1 MTIIITLSFAGAD
14 TGPFDL
20 YSNVDG
26 FVTPF
31 ETGVSKADLLSGYQT
46 SLAPDGTIT
55 VRLLDLGALCTPNT
69 TDIYSCATPNCDFS
83 GSIICD
89 VTTTTT
95 TSSSTSTTT
104 STDYPGVSPCTW
116 STYGGN
122 SGEIAVY
129 DFNTNSSTPVL
140 VPNDFT
146 TTVGINRPICS
157 TGDKLW
163 LASVTNSE
171 GTVAYIREWNII
183 TSSSIPTLSYVRE
196 ITININSLSY
206 KNIWGTKIAAIT
218 TTSDNNTL
226 LVGFGDRNSGSTTMG
241 VYEWDI
247 STSGDILLNENNK
260 IDREYVNFGNTYG
273 ITTELTGMFIT
284 NDGNVIISTRY
295 YEDQSSSNASNR
307 IKQYPGLVSSGNWS
321 PNPSTP
327 IINLQNSGVPEFT
340 STWTGSTKAMPV
352 WGVNGLIQVIQ
363 PETLEVYNISQTAPY
378 NATLETTV
386 ADDSVWIHTS
396 TGCANVGI
404 KLTDPDCEATWIPAL
419 TERDAQNNIFY
430 IGPVTFTYQGIQV
443 TASADDNFLALIPG
457 NPSGGIPDSGC
468 SGLSNPAATNK
479 LATVQGNDFSITLT
493 FESPINNLPIR
504 AAVLNTSPDFSN
516 GDVYEI
522 TTNTGTP
529 SISISNGCNVQV
541 QGNRIGG
548 GVPDYNTE
556 GDGEFIV
563 TTPTNFTIITISGNA
578 PTGGPILLGC
588 VTPPLSCSRIFTLS
602 VTESCTDG
610 ICAPDNLRGSYNRVY
625 SQNTVTNTIEQV
637 VLPGGSYFQT
647 SNSDITNNY
656 FIGQVNNNDA
666 QGDSI
671 VQFTR
676 WSYDTTLPS
685 GTPSNFTWEG
695 ILYSVNENDLP
706 NAFPPRPMG
715 VSTVNDNLIVLS
727 YNISSSAGGG
737 QQVFEAEFVDGSTT
751 LAVALKF
758 FIPAPFNGS
767 GEHVVTLKEDGTPN
781 KFIALRSDYGTQPYV
796 ISQFD
801 YDTGNFEVDIL
812 GPPGNWN
819 PGGDMAVVDDYL
831 YVTLVSTISGV
842 GKRLWRVNLQTHA
855 WEEVSNEDAYMGGSS
870 GSLPLC
876 RTNDGFAI
884 IGTTTTTTT
893 DPDISTTTT
902 TTTPI
907 PGVRTIF
914 TKFSAGSEPA

>member
-206 KNIWGTKIAAIT
+206 KNLWGAKIAAIT

-226 LVGFGDRNSGSTTMG
+226 LVGFGDRNSGGPSMG

-260 IDREYVNFGNTYG
+260 IDREGVNFGNTYG

-321 PNPSTP
+321 PNPNTP

-443 TASADDNFLALIPG
+443 TASADDNFLALLPG
-457 NPSGGIPDSGC
+457 NPSGGIPNGGC

-479 LATVQGNDFSITLT
+479 LTTVQGNDFSITLT

-588 VTPPLSCSRIFTLS
+588 VTPPLSCSRIFTLP
-602 VTESCTDG
+602 VTERCTDG

-647 SNSDITNNY
+647 PNSDITNNY

-666 QGDSI
+666 QGDPI

-706 NAFPPRPMG
+706 NAFPKTPMG
-715 VSTVNDNLIVLS
+715 VSTVNDNLMVLS

-781 KFIALRSDYGTQPYV
+781 KFIAVRSDYGTQPYV

-801 YDTGNFEVDIL
+801 YDTGNLEVDIL

-831 YVTLVSTISGV
+831 YVRLVSTISGV
-842 GKRLWRVNLQTHA
+842 GQRLWRVNLQTHA

-893 DPDISTTTT
+893 DPDVSTTTT